1 MLTSNCPLL
10 TSPKINPP
18 KGLYKYTRL
27 IFGVSAAPAIFQR
40 TMDCLLQGIPQVAA
54 FQDDLLITGD
64 TDESH
69 ILHLREVLHR
79 LDAEGFR
86 LNKDKCEFMLPEVT
100 YLGHRITAEGIKPT
114 ADKVKAVQEAPTP
127 KNATEL
133 KSFLGLVNF
142 YGKFLPHLSSV
153 LSPLN
158 CLLRKNI
165 VFRWGEQ
172 HAQAFKKVKE
182 MLLSAD
188 LLIHFNPDLEVTLSC
203 EASGVGLGAVLAH
216 KLPDGTERPI
226 AYASRSLNKAEQ
238 NYSNIEREA
247 LAVTFGVKKFRDY
260 LYGRHFWLYTDHKP
274 LMTLFNEHK
283 PIP

>member
-1 MLTSNCPLL
+1 M
-10 TSPKINPP
+10 
-18 KGLYKYTRL
+18 
-27 IFGVSAAPAIFQR
+27 
-40 TMDCLLQGIPQVAA
+40 
-54 FQDDLLITGD
+54 
-64 TDESH
+64 
-69 ILHLREVLHR
+69 
-79 LDAEGFR
+79 
-86 LNKDKCEFMLPEVT
+86 
-100 YLGHRITAEGIKPT
+100 
-114 ADKVKAVQEAPTP
+114 KAVQEAPTP

-203 EASGVGLGAVLAH
+203 DASGVGLGAVLAH

-283 PIP
+283 PIPSEVSPRIQRWALLISGYSYTICYKPGAFMSHADALSRLPTPDTNHDTTVPEECVLSMDH